1 MTNQERYT
9 YFESG
14 VLQRATQME
23 LLDWAGY
30 WTTEGLDEITD
41 RLQKDQTRVA
51 INMILTDTGNM
62 TKKVARLAISYEVFK
77 TKAAADITDED
88 IRLTVVNIMANKLVW
103 LTGISSVAIEEP
115 VETVEPEAEG

>member
-41 RLQKDQTRVA
+41 RLQKEQTRVA

-103 LTGISSVAIEEP
+103 LTGISSVAEEEP
-115 VETVEPEAEG
+115 TPEPEPESEP

>member
-14 VLQRATQME
+14 VLQRTTQME

-30 WTTEGLDEITD
+30 WATEGLDEITD
-41 RLQKDQTRVA
+41 RLQKEQTRVA

-62 TKKVARLAISYEVFK
+62 TKKVARLAISYDVFK
-77 TKAAADITDED
+77 TKSAAELTDED
-88 IRLTVVNIMANKLVW
+88 IHLTIVNIMANKLMW
-103 LTGISSVAIEEP
+103 LTGISSVAAEEP
-115 VETVEPEAEG
+115 EVVSEN